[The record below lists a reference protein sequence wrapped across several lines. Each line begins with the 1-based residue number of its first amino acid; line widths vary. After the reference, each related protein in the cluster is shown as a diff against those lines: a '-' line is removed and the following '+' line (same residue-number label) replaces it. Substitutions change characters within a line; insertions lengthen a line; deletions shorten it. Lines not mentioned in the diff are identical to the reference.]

1 MPPKLR
7 SKTILESQDPISD
20 VVEATPEGFVLS
32 IVEQFKKNKADF
44 LQEEFVGLQA
54 EYPIWLEHKCSRI

>member
-7 SKTILESQDPISD
+7 SKTILESQDSISD
-20 VVEATPEGFVLS
+20 AEATPEGFVLS

-44 LQEEFVGLQA
+44 LQEKFVGLQA
-54 EYPIWLEHKCSRI
+54 EYPIWLEHKCSGI